1 MKGVRTKT
9 GQHKRIVR
17 TSRNRKKIRKPV
29 LSSKRQNRVVVI
41 PEVLV
46 DVPVEIR
53 RFMDKRNPP
62 Y

>member
-9 GQHKRIVR
+9 EQHKRIVR
-17 TSRNRKKIRKPV
+17 TSKNRKKIREPV
-29 LSSKRQNRVVVI
+29 LLSKRQNRVVVI

-53 RFMDKRNPP
+53 RFMDKRSPP